1 MRLIAVI
8 NQKGGVGK
16 TTTAVNLAFA
26 LSRLDKKVT
35 VIDLD
40 PQGHLASSF
49 GCRQQNEGLDCV
61 MLDGASIEK
70 KTVEVREN
78 LKIVPAGNRLHQI
91 EQLNEGGVERG
102 RLLQEALVGNLVDQD
117 FVFIDCPPSSGM
129 LVVNALFAVDEV
141 LIPMTGEYLAL
152 QGLSHLIRTI
162 KNFEKVL
169 NKKYR
174 TWLSVQRYQTRR
186 RLAKEVMTLLKK
198 HFPNRIL
205 ATVVREAAMV
215 AECPGLGK
223 TIIEHKPGSR
233 AARAFRQL
241 AEDLIEARVM
251 V

>member
-26 LSRLDKKVT
+26 LSRLGKQVM

-40 PQGHLASSF
+40 PQGHLATSF
-49 GCRQQNEGLDCV
+49 GCHQQSEGLDRV
-61 MLDGASIEK
+61 MLEGVDIESQAI
-70 KTVEVREN
+70 EVREN
-78 LKIVPAGNRLHQI
+78 LSIVPAGNQLHQI
-91 EQLNEGGVERG
+91 EQLNEGGAERG
-102 RLLQEALVGNLVDQD
+102 KLLKEALSGQFKEQD

-129 LVVNALFAVDEV
+129 LVVNALFAVDEI

-162 KNFEKVL
+162 KSFEKTL

-174 TWLSVQRYQTRR
+174 TWLAVQRFQTRR
-186 RLAKEVMTLLKK
+186 RLAKDVMELLKK

-205 ATVVREAAMV
+205 ATPVREAAMV

-223 TIIEHKPGSR
+223 TIIEHRPGSR
-233 AARAFRQL
+233 AAREFRQL
-241 AEDLIEARVM
+241 AEDLIEERVM

>member
-1 MRLIAVI
+1 VRLIAVI

-16 TTTAVNLAFA
+16 TTAAVNLAFA
-26 LSRLDKKVT
+26 LSRLGKKVT

-49 GCRQQNEGLDCV
+49 GCRQQNEGLDQV
-61 MLDGASIEK
+61 MLNGAGIESQAI
-70 KTVEVREN
+70 EVRDN
-78 LKIVPAGNRLHQI
+78 LKIVPAGNQLHQI
-91 EQLNEGGVERG
+91 EQLNEGGAERG
-102 RLLQEALVGNLVDQD
+102 RLLQEALSGSFEDQD

-152 QGLSHLIRTI
+152 QGLSHLIKTI

-174 TWLSVQRYQTRR
+174 TWLSIQRYQSRR
-186 RLAKEVMTLLKK
+186 RLAKDVMVLLKK
-198 HFPNRIL
+198 HFPQRIL

-223 TIIEHKPGSR
+223 TIIEYKPGSR
-233 AARAFRQL
+233 AAREFRQL
-241 AEDLIEARVM
+241 AEDLIEEKVM
-251 V
+251 A

>member
-1 MRLIAVI
+1 VRLIAVI

-16 TTTAVNLAFA
+16 TTTAVNLSFA
-26 LSRLDKKVT
+26 LSRLGKQVT

-40 PQGHLASSF
+40 PQGHLATSF
-49 GCRQQNEGLDCV
+49 GCHQHSEGLDRV
-61 MLDGASIEK
+61 MLEGVSIESQ
-70 KTVEVREN
+70 TIEVRDN
-78 LKIVPAGNRLHQI
+78 LKIIPAGDNLHQI
-91 EQLNEGGVERG
+91 EQLNEGGAERG
-102 RLLQEALVGNLVDQD
+102 KLLKDALKGHFEDQD

-162 KNFEKVL
+162 KNFEKML
-169 NKKYR
+169 SKKYL
-174 TWLSVQRYQTRR
+174 TWLVIQRFQARR
-186 RLAKEVMTLLKK
+186 RLAKDVMELLKK

-223 TIIEHKPGSR
+223 TIIEHRPGSR
-233 AARAFRQL
+233 AAREFRQL
-241 AEDLIEARVM
+241 AEDMIEERVM